1 MLLITGLSGA
11 QATPVQFLLGPGP
24 TRRDRSNIAVAR
36 FLNMPRRIAQE
47 RVPTASNFGS
57 RDADMGDRWPARPI
71 AINRQIPGP
80 LVTVIQQRGRN
91 STRCRRFTSH
101 LSLLTFHPLSRL
113 SRTLFLRQ
121 SGTLTGLR
129 AGCDGGNTGAQ
140 IVNGTKDPGRG
151 AEAG

>member
-57 RDADMGDRWPARPI
+57 RDADMGDRWPARRI
-71 AINRQIPGP
+71 AINRQIPGL

-101 LSLLTFHPLSRL
+101 LSLLTFHPFRVFRGPYSLGKA
-113 SRTLFLRQ
+113 
-121 SGTLTGLR
+121 GTLTALR
-129 AGCDGGNTGAQ
+129 VGCHVGNTG
-140 IVNGTKDPGRG
+140 VPKVRSRG
-151 AEAG
+151 EL